1 MEDMKTGG
9 MSGGY
14 SSEAT
19 PAHSGHNSSLKT
31 LLIIIVALLVIWGLF
46 KVFSGNG
53 LPSSEEKR
61 YSVENAPQGQ
71 VVGGFPKE
79 LIPEEGVVIESS
91 SELTYTD
98 NSGQLPTV
106 EYLSAKTLNEN
117 IVMFQALLTTGGW
130 TITKQAVAT
139 ETPTTNFYAIK
150 DGNDVNVTLTSTDS
164 GVRVHIA
171 YVNRTK

>member
-1 MEDMKTGG
+1 M
-9 MSGGY
+9 
-14 SSEAT
+14 
-19 PAHSGHNSSLKT
+19 PAHGGHNSSLKT
-31 LLIIIVALLVIWGLF
+31 LLIIIVALLIIWGLF

-53 LPSSEEKR
+53 LPTSDEKR

-71 VVGGFPKE
+71 MVAGFPKE
-79 LIPEEGVVIESS
+79 LIPEEGVTIESS

-106 EYLSAKTLNEN
+106 EYVSAKTLDEN
-117 IVMFQALLTTGGW
+117 IAMFQKLLTDGGW
-130 TITKQAVAT
+130 TITKQALAS
-139 ETPTTNFYAIK
+139 EAPTTNFYAIK
-150 DGNDVNVTLTSTDS
+150 DGNDVNVTLTVTDS